1 MEASPIL
8 NLSTAS
14 QAPPPSTG
22 PAMSA
27 KPEDAGNVLSF
38 AQVVREILVRTT
50 TQSDTQPAHTL
61 QSSSPTKSGKQG
73 ILSGVSRESWP
84 AVSLQPANTPA
95 PNVVSLVNQCAVALP
110 VAPVSPDSQGATTTN
125 SQPSETAV
133 TYSADPTS
141 ASLAVSNQIIPPPAF
156 PDPASGSVANQLHPS
171 EVSGTPAPGSDPS
184 FIGPDQ
190 PTALGSPDRSA
201 TQNEKN
207 LGAANQL
214 PAFDES
220 GVAVPVSSQPA
231 PGIPDA
237 RPVAD
242 SSKLASALPVA
253 TPNLPD
259 APPLSRDA
267 KAVAVD
273 QFAMPANP
281 APAVSVDGKNAAA
294 DQPQANATYQAS
306 DPSSSKKTIA
316 DLQIP
321 VDLPGTPNATTISF
335 LSAVSA
341 SWQSGATL
349 NSSAAGGASST
360 VAHAASAQAAAK
372 VALSS
377 TQIAASL
384 PVAFVPQVFSA
395 KSVPST
401 QAVLPPV
408 APPANAP
415 SSSRPGSQESS
426 SNAGAQK
433 SSDSSTTPSPAVSR
447 DTPAFSQALAATN
460 DVKPQAGLSTENQ
473 APVTPAVT
481 IPLNDRPPAP
491 AVASLPTAPA
501 NPPETTSRILDAVP
515 NPTVTD
521 AQILQNSNHS
531 EMRIA
536 MQTDKLGAVEL
547 HARVSGDEIGA
558 AITVEKRDAHAALAV
573 ELPALQQ
580 ALSDKQ
586 FRVDQITLLHSSL
599 HSTTGDG
606 GGQSQAHQGDPG
618 THRAQVAQS
627 FLRDSSG
634 AFISFQ
640 AVTENR
646 GIFDSQGRLSV
657 QA

>member
-8 NLSTAS
+8 NLATAS

-27 KPEDAGNVLSF
+27 KPEDAGNVPSF

-61 QSSSPTKSGKQG
+61 QSSSSARSGKQG
-73 ILSGVSRESWP
+73 TLSGVSRESWP
-84 AVSLQPANTPA
+84 AVPVQPTNTPA
-95 PNVVSLVNQCAVALP
+95 TNAVSLVNQCAVILP
-110 VAPVSPDSQGATTTN
+110 VAPVSPDSEGAATAN
-125 SQPSETAV
+125 SQPSETAIPS
-133 TYSADPTS
+133 SAAPTP
-141 ASLAVSNQIIPPPAF
+141 ASSAVSNQIIPPPAF
-156 PDPASGSVANQLHPS
+156 PDPVSGSAANQLQSS
-171 EVSGTPAPGSDPS
+171 EASGTPAPGSDPS
-184 FIGPDQ
+184 FIVPDQ
-190 PTALGSPDRSA
+190 PTALGSPDRS

-214 PAFDES
+214 PAFDVS
-220 GVAVPVSSQPA
+220 GVAIPLSQQPA
-231 PGIPDA
+231 SGIPDA

-242 SSKLASALPVA
+242 SGKLASALQVA
-253 TPNLPD
+253 APNLPD
-259 APPLSRDA
+259 ALPLSRDA
-267 KAVAVD
+267 KAVAAD
-273 QFAMPANP
+273 QFAVPAYPDP
-281 APAVSVDGKNAAA
+281 AGSVDSKNAAA
-294 DQPQANATYQAS
+294 DQQQANAIYQTS
-306 DPSSSKKTIA
+306 DPSSVRKTTT
-316 DLQIP
+316 DPQIP
-321 VDLPGTPNATTISF
+321 VDLPSTPNATTISF
-335 LSAVSA
+335 LSSVSA

-349 NSSAAGGASST
+349 NSSTAGGASST
-360 VAHAASAQAAAK
+360 VAHAASPQVANK

-377 TQIAASL
+377 TQLAASL
-384 PVAFVPQVFSA
+384 PVAFVPQVSGA

-408 APPANAP
+408 APPANGP
-415 SSSRPGSQESS
+415 SSGRSGSQENS
-426 SNAGAQK
+426 SNAGTQK
-433 SSDSSTTPSPAVSR
+433 ASDSSTTPSPAVPR
-447 DTPAFSQALAATN
+447 DTPAFSQAFAATN
-460 DVKPQAGLSTENQ
+460 DVKPQAGVSTENQ
-473 APVTPAVT
+473 TPVTPAVT
-481 IPLNDRPPAP
+481 IPLNDRPAAP

-521 AQILQNSNHS
+521 AQISQNSNHS

-606 GGQSQAHQGDPG
+606 SGQSQAQQGDRG
-618 THRAQVAQS
+618 THRAQAAQS
-627 FLRDSSG
+627 FLRHNSG